1 MNLHPQ
7 NVQLTGSDTVKIS
20 NFSNSRCL
28 GDTAETKNYDVKNI
42 KLTELL
48 APELLEGRPATLKS
62 DIYSLGKVF
71 GFLKYRS
78 FSFDEELA
86 MGLKLRD
93 PEAEIIFKMLRPEPS

>member
-1 MNLHPQ
+1 MKQLAAGVRQMHKYHIIHMNLHPQ

-48 APELLEGRPATLKS
+48 APELL
-62 DIYSLGKVF
+62 
-71 GFLKYRS
+71 
-78 FSFDEELA
+78 
-86 MGLKLRD
+86 
-93 PEAEIIFKMLRPEPS
+93 